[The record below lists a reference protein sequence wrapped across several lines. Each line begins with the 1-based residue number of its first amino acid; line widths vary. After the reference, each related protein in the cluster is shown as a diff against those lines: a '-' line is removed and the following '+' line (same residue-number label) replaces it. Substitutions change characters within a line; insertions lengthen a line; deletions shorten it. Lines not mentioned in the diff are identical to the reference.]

1 MSDIVPITA
10 HGAQLLRDE
19 LKHLKSVER
28 PRIIESISEARAHGD
43 LRENAEYH
51 AAREQQ
57 SFTEGRIQ
65 EIETKLSK
73 CRIIDVT
80 QIPNEGKVIF
90 GSTVT
95 LTNVD
100 TDATVVYRIVGV
112 DEADLKED
120 KISVTSPLARGLV
133 GKFAGDVVDVET
145 PQGVTTYEILKVEYL

>member
-1 MSDIVPITA
+1 MSDVVPITA
-10 HGAQLLRDE
+10 RGAQLLREE

-65 EIETKLSK
+65 EIESKLSN
-73 CRIIDVT
+73 CRVIDVT
-80 QIPNEGKVIF
+80 QLTNAGKVVF

-95 LTNVD
+95 LLNVD
-100 TDATVVYRIVGV
+100 TDVQSSYCIVGV
-112 DEADLKED
+112 DEADLKEG
-120 KISVTSPLARGLV
+120 KISVTSPLSRGLI
-133 GKFAGDVVDVET
+133 GKFVGDVVDIET
-145 PQGVTTYEILKVEYL
+145 PQGVTTYEILKVEYK